1 MNILNKPSIGKYG
14 IRTMNLFIYESLLMY
29 HAKRDYFIE
38 RFYRNIES
46 DSYSYICDINN
57 IWIKDSFCKELSIRI
72 YKIKL

>member
-1 MNILNKPSIGKYG
+1 MNILNN
-14 IRTMNLFIYESLLMY
+14 TSLY
-29 HAKRDYFIE
+29 IAKRDYFIE